1 LPKVF
6 ERDHAVFKHSFS
18 LLLPINVNDIV
29 LCSGLPSVNA
39 PTVLLAIL
47 PHSIELLSARI
58 IEYADSMTLIV
69 LEFTL
74 IQLPILPVEL
84 ALAILLAA
92 TPLAFVH

>member
-1 LPKVF
+1 MPKVV

-29 LCSGLPSVNA
+29 LCSVWPSVNA